1 MRIAVL
7 TTLAAFALSAC
18 ASTAG
23 GKLAVCDG
31 KHLRPANPYGSVL
44 TVPGDGTADAP
55 LATPE
60 AAKPKALSANTSSG
74 SFGSCLA

>member
-1 MRIAVL
+1 MRIAIL
-7 TTLAAFALSAC
+7 TTLAALALTAC
-18 ASTAG
+18 ASTGG

-44 TVPGDGTADAP
+44 AVPAEGVPPAP
-55 LATPE
+55 PAAPE
-60 AAKPKALSANTSSG
+60 AAKPKTLSSNTSPT